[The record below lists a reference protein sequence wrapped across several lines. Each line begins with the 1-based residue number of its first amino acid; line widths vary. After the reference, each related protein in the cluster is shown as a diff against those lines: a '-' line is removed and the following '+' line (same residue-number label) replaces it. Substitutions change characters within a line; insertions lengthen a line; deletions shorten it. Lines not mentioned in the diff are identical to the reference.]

1 MEYKCSTIIKF
12 WIFFP
17 SYILFFHLYY
27 YSYARNNPTYTI
39 IPSNT
44 FIEGVDLY
52 IKKRVSS
59 KLEVNVKQGNDYKLI
74 VAL

>member
-12 WIFFP
+12 WRFFP

-27 YSYARNNPTYTI
+27 YSYLRNNPTYTI

-52 IKKRVSS
+52 IKSV
-59 KLEVNVKQGNDYKLI
+59 L
-74 VAL
+74 VAN